1 MADNYLENK
10 MEEHRRA
17 QASGRPA
24 QSYKGAA
31 RRPIFNE
38 HFERRRIFVCDG
50 LSERGQAIVRRL
62 SESGARVA
70 FTGADVREGTALA
83 QSCGARFY
91 PVEAVSAPSVSVA
104 IGALGEVW
112 GGVDVIVSP
121 SAEFAG
127 ESGSRVIVYESGD
140 YGENSR
146 RHTVIDAPSLT
157 AAELARII
165 LFAALESSDSLA
177 GKRVRVE

>member
-24 QSYKGAA
+24 QSYKGAT
-31 RRPIFNE
+31 RRQIFNE

-70 FTGADVREGTALA
+70 FTGADRRAGTALA
-83 QSCGARFY
+83 QSSGARFY
-91 PVEAVSAPSVSVA
+91 TVEAVSATSVREA
-104 IGALGEVW
+104 LGALGEVW

-127 ESGSRVIVYESGD
+127 EGEARVIIYESGD
-140 YGENSR
+140 YGASAL
-146 RHTVIDAPSLT
+146 RHTVIDAPQLT

-165 LFAALESSDSLA
+165 LFAALESSDTLA

>member
-17 QASGRPA
+17 QAPGRSA
-24 QSYKGAA
+24 SSYKGAV
-31 RRPIFNE
+31 RRQIFNE

-50 LSERGQAIVRRL
+50 LSERGEAIVRRL

-70 FTGADVREGTALA
+70 FTGADVHEGTALA

-91 PVEAVSAPSVSVA
+91 PVEAVTAEAV
-104 IGALGEVW
+104 GEALAALNEAW

-121 SAEFAG
+121 TAELAG
-127 ESGSRVIVYESGD
+127 ESEARLITYESDDDSGS
-140 YGENSR
+140 SR
-146 RHTVIDAPSLT
+146 RHTVIDAPQLT
-157 AAELARII
+157 AAELARIV
-165 LFAALESSDSLA
+165 LFAALESSDTLA

>member
-10 MEEHRRA
+10 MDEHRRA
-17 QASGRPA
+17 QASGRSA
-24 QSYKGAA
+24 SSYKGAA
-31 RRPIFNE
+31 RHQIFNE

-50 LSERGQAIVRRL
+50 LSERGAAIVRRL

-70 FTGADVREGTALA
+70 FTGADVRVGTALA

-91 PVEAVSAPSVSVA
+91 PVEAVTAETVSE
-104 IGALGEVW
+104 ALAALNEAW

-121 SAEFAG
+121 SAELAG
-127 ESGSRVIVYESGD
+127 ESGGRVIVYESGD
-140 YGENSR
+140 YGESSH

-157 AAELARII
+157 AAELARIV

-177 GKRVRVE
+177 GKRVRVN

>member
-24 QSYKGAA
+24 QSYKGAP
-31 RRPIFNE
+31 RRQIFNE

-91 PVEAVSAPSVSVA
+91 PVEAVSAASVSEA
-104 IGALGEVW
+104 LGALGEVW

-121 SAEFAG
+121 SAEFDG
-127 ESGSRVIVYESGD
+127 EGEARLITYESDDDGVS
-140 YGENSR
+140 SR

-157 AAELARII
+157 AAELARIV

>member
-10 MEEHRRA
+10 MDEHRRA

-24 QSYKGAA
+24 SSYKGAP
-31 RRPIFNE
+31 RRQIFNE

-62 SESGARVA
+62 GEAGARVA
-70 FTGADVREGTALA
+70 FAGIDRRAGTALA

-91 PVEAVSAPSVSVA
+91 PVEAVTAEAV
-104 IGALGEVW
+104 GEALAALNEAW

-121 SAEFAG
+121 SAELAG
-127 ESGSRVIVYESGD
+127 EGEARVIIYESGD
-140 YGENSR
+140 YDASAL
-146 RHTVIDAPSLT
+146 RHTVIDAPQLT
-157 AAELARII
+157 AAELARIV